1 MLSTGRYLAG
11 AAELAVIA
19 GAASFAGARLRA
31 RLLPGWSG
39 APAWLAVA
47 VLAVALLIGVAELLG
62 SAGLFDDV
70 PLLAGTLAAAAGA
83 ALWARG
89 GETDGLRPSAPPT
102 ERGLSLAG
110 VAIAAIAIAH
120 FTIGVRLRL
129 STGMTGFDSTWYHGP
144 FAAGFA
150 QSGDTFGIQLIAPQ
164 FLAWFYPQN
173 SELLHGVGDV
183 AFGRDLLSPML
194 NLGWLCG
201 CLLAAWCVGRPYGAA
216 PLSLAGVAV
225 ALDTGA
231 LSDQAGEAR
240 NDLVAIFFL
249 LAALALAVN
258 AWAGRRPGRRE
269 PAGGVLVVIG
279 LAAGLAAGTKL
290 NYLLPAAV
298 LVCGLAL
305 IAPRGV
311 RWRALGLLAL
321 PALAGGGYWY
331 LRNLAH
337 AGNPLPWIRSLGPID
352 LPAPDQAIGGRE
364 AHSVLGYL
372 TDGSVWSDWFLP
384 GFHHAFG
391 VLWPLLL
398 GAALAGI
405 VAALARHAEP
415 ALRVAGL
422 TGAALALAWL
432 IAPTSASGPEGLPRG
447 FESGLRYLAP
457 VIAIGL
463 ALLPTAPFLRPS
475 VRRGA
480 LMGAFAVMLP
490 FADASG
496 EPWHSG
502 YLAAALSAGVLAAA
516 AGIAL
521 LSPRV
526 RSVSRRTALAVTA
539 LLVLLVVAAGAKG
552 QRTYLKNRYANP
564 HFTLPGL
571 DAAFRWA
578 RSVSGVRIGTTA
590 TREYPLL
597 GTDLSNRVRYVGAD
611 RPHGG
616 FVAITSCRAWRRALN
631 AGGYDYVVT
640 SLDRLLPGGRRFPP
654 QADWTEGPQARV
666 VLRRPPTVVFRL
678 HGRLDP
684 AGCRPGGGRQAG

>member
-1 MLSTGRYLAG
+1 VLSTGHYLAG

-19 GAASFAGARLRA
+19 AAATFGGVRLRS

-39 APAWLAVA
+39 APAWLATA
-47 VLAVALLIGVAELLG
+47 VLAVALLIGVAEVLG
-62 SAGLFDDV
+62 TVGLFDDL
-70 PLLAGTLAAAAGA
+70 PLLAGTLAATVGA
-83 ALWARG
+83 ALWAG
-89 GETDGLRPSAPPT
+89 GERREGPAPPAPPAG
-102 ERGLSLAG
+102 RGLSLAA
-110 VAIAAIAIAH
+110 VAIAAVAVAH

-173 SELLHGVGDV
+173 SELLHGVGNV
-183 AFGRDLLSPML
+183 AFDRDLLSPLL

-201 CLLAAWCVGRPYGAA
+201 CLLAAWCIGRPYGAA

-225 ALDTGA
+225 AINTGA
-231 LSDQAGEAR
+231 LADQAGEAR
-240 NDLVAIFFL
+240 NDLVAAFFL

-258 AWAGRRPGRRE
+258 AWASSRE
-269 PAGGVLVVIG
+269 DRAGPAGSALVVIG

-298 LVCGLAL
+298 LVCALAL
-305 IAPRGV
+305 IAPRGA
-311 RWRALGLLAL
+311 RSRALGHLAL
-321 PALAGGGYWY
+321 PAIAGCGYWY
-331 LRNLAH
+331 LRNLVH
-337 AGNPLPWIRSLGPID
+337 AGSPLPWIRHLGPID
-352 LPAPDQAIGGRE
+352 LPAPDQPIGGRA

-384 GFHHAFG
+384 GLHHAFG

-398 GAALAGI
+398 AASAAGL
-405 VAALARHAEP
+405 VAALAQRREP

-422 TGAALALAWL
+422 TGAALAVAWL
-432 IAPTSASGPEGLPRG
+432 VAPTSASGPDGLPRG

-457 VIAIGL
+457 AIAIGL
-463 ALLPTAPFLRPS
+463 ALLPTAPQLRTDG
-475 VRRGA
+475 RRW
-480 LMGAFAVMLP
+480 AVMAALAVTLP
-490 FADASG
+490 FTDASG

-502 YLAAALSAGVLAAA
+502 YLAAAVAAGVLAAA
-516 AGIAL
+516 AAVAL

-526 RSVSRRTALAVTA
+526 RGLSRRTAYAVTA
-539 LLVLLVVAAGAKG
+539 ILLLLAVAAGAKG
-552 QRTYLKNRYANP
+552 QRTYLDNRYANP

-578 RSVSGVRIGTTA
+578 RSVSGARIGTTA

-597 GTDLSNRVRYVGAD
+597 GTDLSNRVRFVGEE

-616 FVAITSCRAWRRALN
+616 FVGITSCPAWRRAVN
-631 AGGYDYVVT
+631 AGDYDYVVT
-640 SLDRLLPGGRRFPP
+640 SLDRLPSGGRRFAP
-654 QADWTEGPQARV
+654 QAAWTLGPQAQV
-666 VLRRPPTVVFRL
+666 VLRRAPTVVFRL
-678 HGRLDP
+678 HGPLDP
-684 AGCRPGGGRQAG
+684 AACPPGG